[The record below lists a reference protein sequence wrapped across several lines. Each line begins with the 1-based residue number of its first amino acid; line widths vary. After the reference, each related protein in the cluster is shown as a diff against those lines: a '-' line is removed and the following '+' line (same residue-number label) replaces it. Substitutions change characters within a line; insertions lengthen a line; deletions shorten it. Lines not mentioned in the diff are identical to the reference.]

1 MENLSTEKRSTL
13 TDLENGEGIIV
24 QAMEKILK
32 GISLSFWL
40 LSIPVFL
47 YILMEFIPSL

>member
-1 MENLSTEKRSTL
+1 MENFPTAKRSAI
-13 TDLENGEGIIV
+13 TDLENGEGMIV

-32 GISLSFWL
+32 GLALSFWL

-47 YILMEFIPSL
+47 YILMVFIPSL